1 MYQIKRSEKIRDT
14 LELCGEDGKPAV
26 TLEFVVDIDAIAGEL
41 RRNLTDITTAEQA
54 LKKAASDK
62 DYAETYEQYGRAVL
76 GVFAVCFGRENA
88 ETICE
93 FFKGNYVEMSVAIV
107 PYIYD
112 VILPRVNECIA
123 RRREQLKGIY
133 RRGKKLR

>member
-14 LELCGEDGKPAV
+14 LELCAEDGNPAV

-62 DYAETYEQYGRAVL
+62 DYAEAYEQYGRTVRE
-76 GVFAVCFGRENA
+76 VFTICLGRENA

-93 FFKGNYVEMSVAIV
+93 FFEGNYVEMSVAIV

>member
-1 MYQIKRSEKIRDT
+1 MYQIKRTEKIRDT
-14 LELCGEDGKPAV
+14 LELCHEDGTTGA

-62 DYAETYEQYGRAVL
+62 DYSAAYEQYGRAVR

-88 ETICE
+88 ERICE
-93 FFKGNYVEMSVAIV
+93 FFEGNYVEMSVAIV

-112 VILPRVNECIA
+112 VILPRVNECLT
-123 RRREQLKGIY
+123 RRREQLRGIY
-133 RRGKKLR
+133 RKGKKLR

>member
-1 MYQIKRSEKIRDT
+1 MR
-14 LELCGEDGKPAV
+14 
-26 TLEFVVDIDAIAGEL
+26 
-41 RRNLTDITTAEQA
+41 
-54 LKKAASDK
+54 
-62 DYAETYEQYGRAVL
+62 
-76 GVFAVCFGRENA
+76 GVFTICFGRENA

-93 FFKGNYVEMSVAIV
+93 FFEGNYVEMSVAIV

>member
-14 LELCGEDGKPAV
+14 LELCAEDGNPAV
-26 TLEFVVDIDAIAGEL
+26 NLEIEVDIDAIAGEL

-54 LKKAASDK
+54 LKRAASDK
-62 DYAETYEQYGRAVL
+62 DYTAAYEQYGKAVR

-88 ETICE
+88 ETICG
-93 FFKGNYVEMSVAIV
+93 FFGGNYVEMSVAIV

>member
-1 MYQIKRSEKIRDT
+1 MYQIKRTEKIRDT
-14 LELCGEDGKPAV
+14 LELCAEDGNPAA

-62 DYAETYEQYGRAVL
+62 DYTEAYEQYGKAVR

-88 ETICE
+88 KTICG
-93 FFKGNYVEMSVAIV
+93 FFGENYVEMSVAIV

-133 RRGKKLR
+133 RKGKKLR

>member
-14 LELCGEDGKPAV
+14 LELCGEDGKSAAK
-26 TLEFVVDIDAIAGEL
+26 LEIEVDIDAIAGEL

-62 DYAETYEQYGRAVL
+62 DYTAAYEQYGRAVR
-76 GVFAVCFGRENA
+76 GVFAICFGGENA
-88 ETICE
+88 ERICE
-93 FFKGNYVEMSVAIV
+93 FFEGNYVEMSVAIV

>member
-1 MYQIKRSEKIRDT
+1 MYQIKRTEKIRDA
-14 LELCGEDGKPAV
+14 LELCAEDGNPAV

-62 DYAETYEQYGRAVL
+62 DYAEAYEQYGRAVR
-76 GVFAVCFGRENA
+76 GVFAVCFGGENA
-88 ETICE
+88 LRIVE
-93 FFKGNYVEMSVAIV
+93 FFEGNYVEMSVAIV

-123 RRREQLKGIY
+123 RRREQLRGIY

>member
-1 MYQIKRSEKIRDT
+1 MYQIKRTEKIRDT
-14 LELCGEDGKPAV
+14 LELCAEDGNPAAN
-26 TLEFVVDIDAIAGEL
+26 LEIEVDIDAIAGEL

-54 LKKAASDK
+54 LKRAASDK
-62 DYAETYEQYGRAVL
+62 DYTAAYEQYGKAVR
-76 GVFAVCFGRENA
+76 GVFSVCFGRENA
-88 ETICE
+88 ETICG
-93 FFKGNYVEMSVAIV
+93 FFGGNYVEMSVAIV

>member
-1 MYQIKRSEKIRDT
+1 MQIKRTEKLRDT
-14 LELCGEDGKPAV
+14 LELCGEQGEVCEK
-26 TLEFVVDIDAIAGEL
+26 LEIVVDIDAIAGEL
-41 RRNLTDITTAEQA
+41 RRNLTDITSAEQA

-62 DYAETYEQYGRAVL
+62 DYSAAYEQYGKAVGGIL
-76 GVFAVCFGRENA
+76 AVCFGGGNA
-88 ETICE
+88 QRIVD
-93 FFKGNYVEMSVAIV
+93 FFEGNYIEMSVAIV

-112 VILPRVNECIA
+112 VILPRVNECLA

>member
-1 MYQIKRSEKIRDT
+1 MQIKRTEKIRDT
-14 LELCGEDGKPAV
+14 LELCGEDGTTGV

-41 RRNLTDITTAEQA
+41 RRNLTDITTAEHA

-62 DYAETYEQYGRAVL
+62 DYAAAYEQYGRAVR
-76 GVFAVCFGRENA
+76 GVFSVCFGRENA
-88 ETICE
+88 ETICG
-93 FFKGNYVEMSVAIV
+93 FFGGNYVEMSVAIV

>member
-1 MYQIKRSEKIRDT
+1 MYQIKRTEKIRDA
-14 LELCGEDGKPAV
+14 LELCAEDGNPAV

-54 LKKAASDK
+54 LKKAASGK
-62 DYAETYEQYGRAVL
+62 DYTAAYEQYGKAVR
-76 GVFAVCFGRENA
+76 GVFSVCFGRENA
-88 ETICE
+88 ETICG
-93 FFKGNYVEMSVAIV
+93 FFEGNYVEMSVAIV

-123 RRREQLKGIY
+123 RRREQLRGIY

>member
-1 MYQIKRSEKIRDT
+1 MQIKRTEKIRDT
-14 LELCGEDGKPAV
+14 LELCGEDGTIGV

-54 LKKAASDK
+54 LKKAATDK
-62 DYAETYEQYGRAVL
+62 DYAAAYEQYGRAVR
-76 GVFAVCFGRENA
+76 GVFSVCFGRENA
-88 ETICE
+88 EHICE
-93 FFKGNYVEMSVAIV
+93 FFEENYVEMSVAIV

>member
-1 MYQIKRSEKIRDT
+1 MQIKRTEKIRDT
-14 LELCGEDGKPAV
+14 LELCGEDGTTGV

-62 DYAETYEQYGRAVL
+62 DYAAAYEQYGRAVR
-76 GVFAVCFGRENA
+76 GVFSVCFGGENA
-88 ETICE
+88 RRIVE
-93 FFKGNYVEMSVAIV
+93 FFEGNYVEMSVAIV

>member
-1 MYQIKRSEKIRDT
+1 MYQIKRTEKIRDA
-14 LELCGEDGKPAV
+14 LELCAEDGNPAAK
-26 TLEFVVDIDAIAGEL
+26 LEIEVDIDAIAGEL

-62 DYAETYEQYGRAVL
+62 DYAEAYEQYGRAVR
-76 GVFAVCFGRENA
+76 GVFAVCFGGENA
-88 ETICE
+88 LRIVE
-93 FFKGNYVEMSVAIV
+93 FFEGNYVEMSVAIV

-123 RRREQLKGIY
+123 RRREQLRGIY

>member
-14 LELCGEDGKPAV
+14 LALCSEDGTTGV

-62 DYAETYEQYGRAVL
+62 DYAEAYEQYGRAVR

-88 ETICE
+88 KRICE
-93 FFKGNYVEMSVAIV
+93 FFEGNYVEMSVAIV

-112 VILPRVNECIA
+112 VILPRVNECLS
-123 RRREQLKGIY
+123 RRREQLKNIY
-133 RRGKKLR
+133 KGRKRK

>member
-1 MYQIKRSEKIRDT
+1 MYRIKRSEKIRDA
-14 LELCGEDGKPAV
+14 LDLCGEDGKPAAM
-26 TLEFVVDIDAIAGEL
+26 LEFVVDIDAIAGEL
-41 RRNLTDITTAEQA
+41 RRNLSGITTAEQA

-62 DYAETYEQYGRAVL
+62 DYAEAYEQYGRAVR
-76 GVFAVCFGRENA
+76 GVFAVCFGSENA

-93 FFKGNYVEMSVAIV
+93 FFEGNYVEMSVAIV

>member
-1 MYQIKRSEKIRDT
+1 MYQIKRSEKIRDA
-14 LELCGEDGKPAV
+14 LELCAEDGKPAAK
-26 TLEFVVDIDAIAGEL
+26 LEFVVDIDAIAGGL

-62 DYAETYEQYGRAVL
+62 DYAEAYEQYGRAVR
-76 GVFAVCFGRENA
+76 GVFAVCFGSENA

-93 FFKGNYVEMSVAIV
+93 FFEGNYVEMSVAIV

>member
-1 MYQIKRSEKIRDT
+1 MQIKRTEKLRDT
-14 LELCGEDGKPAV
+14 LELCGEQGGVCEK
-26 TLEFVVDIDAIAGEL
+26 LEIVVDIDAIAGEL
-41 RRNLTDITTAEQA
+41 RRNLTDITSAEQA

-62 DYAETYEQYGRAVL
+62 NYSAAYEQYGKAVGGIL
-76 GVFAVCFGRENA
+76 AVCFGGENA
-88 ETICE
+88 RRIVD
-93 FFKGNYVEMSVAIV
+93 FFGGNYIDMSVAIV

-112 VILPRVNECIA
+112 VILPRVNECLA

>member
-14 LELCGEDGKPAV
+14 LELCAEDGKPAV

-41 RRNLTDITTAEQA
+41 TDITTAEQA

-62 DYAETYEQYGRAVL
+62 DYTAAYEQYGRAVR
-76 GVFAVCFGRENA
+76 GVFAICFGRENA
-88 ETICE
+88 ERICE
-93 FFKGNYVEMSVAIV
+93 FFEGNYVEMSIAIV

-133 RRGKKLR
+133 RRGKKLT